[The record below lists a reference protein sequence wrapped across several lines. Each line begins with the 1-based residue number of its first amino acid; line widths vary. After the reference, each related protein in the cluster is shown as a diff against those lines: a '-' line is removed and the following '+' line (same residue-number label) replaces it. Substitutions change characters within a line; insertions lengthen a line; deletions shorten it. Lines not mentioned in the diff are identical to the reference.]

1 MRNRLPIIGLILG
14 GCLALSAGAVR
25 AGETR
30 YAARL
35 DQSVWRL
42 QEGPTQCVLSHAIPD
57 YGQARFVRRPGQGFT
72 FSIDLPAEATLAES
86 ALVRAVPPPWKHD
99 AVDQDLSRYPVPLTA
114 STLEFNEADAEAM
127 FAALERG
134 MFVEIAYR
142 PGTNMV
148 VVLSVVR
155 FLEVADAFRACDVSL
170 AKAVVAKPKSRA
182 AKAGT
187 ATSGQSGKSRPLGKP
202 EKESSSAIPTDMVI
216 ADATVKF
223 EGADDTFSETV
234 LITLTGIAREYV
246 LQKRHDGLRVVI
258 SGSTESE
265 DVYQKRA
272 AAIKTYLTSQGLP
285 AARIQILKRGEL
297 PKGKNIQPE
306 PPAADSLRVHLA
318 R

>member
-1 MRNRLPIIGLILG
+1 MRNGLHIIGLIVG
-14 GCLALSAGAVR
+14 GYLALSALAAA

-35 DQSVWRL
+35 DQSVWRV
-42 QEGPTQCVLSHAIPD
+42 QESPTQCVLSHAIPD

-72 FSIDLPAEATLAES
+72 FSIDLPAAATLAES
-86 ALVRAVPPPWKHD
+86 AIVRAVPPPWKHN
-99 AVDQDLSRYPVPLTA
+99 AVEQDLSRFAVPLTA
-114 STLEFNEADAEAM
+114 STLELNPADAEAM

-134 MFVEIAYR
+134 MSVEIAYR

-155 FLEVADAFRACDVSL
+155 FLEVADAFRACDVSRP
-170 AKAVVAKPKSRA
+170 KVGVAKTPARAVKAHAATAGQAGKSRA
-182 AKAGT
+182 
-187 ATSGQSGKSRPLGKP
+187 LDKP
-202 EKESSSAIPTDMVI
+202 EKTSSSAIPTDMVI

-265 DVYQKRA
+265 AVYQKRA
-272 AAIKTYLTSQGLP
+272 AAIKTYLTGQGLP

-297 PKGKNIQPE
+297 PKGKNLQAE
-306 PPAADSLRVHLA
+306 SLAADSLRVHLA